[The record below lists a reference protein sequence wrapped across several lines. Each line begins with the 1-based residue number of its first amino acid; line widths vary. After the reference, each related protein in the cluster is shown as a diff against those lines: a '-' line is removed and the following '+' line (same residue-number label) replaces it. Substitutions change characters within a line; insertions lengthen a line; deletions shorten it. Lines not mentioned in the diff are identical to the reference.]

1 MGNNEIKDALFDK
14 ADFIDR
20 VEGDMALAAEIAEMF
35 LEDAAENMDKIRQA
49 ALRKDFGALGQAS
62 HSLKGA
68 SANLSGMRVR
78 RAAADLERAAK
89 ENKPQSVEHCLALL
103 EDELAAFRSA
113 LQDQILPVRGG

>member
-1 MGNNEIKDALFDK
+1 MGNNEIKDAVLDT
-14 ADFIDR
+14 ADLIDR
-20 VEGDMALAAEIAEMF
+20 VEGDMELAEEIAEMF

-89 ENKPQSVEHCLALL
+89 ENKPQSVEHCLARL
-103 EDELAAFRSA
+103 EDEPAAFRSA
-113 LQDQILPVRGG
+113 LQHQILPVRGG